1 MRLAT
6 HLLVLKY
13 EPSPRKKKTTTT
25 TTREILDK
33 MIFARTFFFAI
44 FAFYKALQK
53 LPPAKKEK
61 REWKHVKF
69 DIKSSS
75 RKTEHEL
82 FLV

>member
-1 MRLAT
+1 
-6 HLLVLKY
+6 
-13 EPSPRKKKTTTT
+13 
-25 TTREILDK
+25 

-61 REWKHVKF
+61 REWKRVKF

>member
-13 EPSPRKKKTTTT
+13 EPSPRKKKKATT
-25 TTREILDK
+25 TTREILEK
-33 MIFARTFFFAI
+33 WFSRAPFFFAI

-61 REWKHVKF
+61 REWKRVKF

>member
-13 EPSPRKKKTTTT
+13 EPPRKKTT